1 MTPEGWRTARL
12 QDLAENPSGD
22 FVDGDWIESKDQDE
36 NGTIRLLQVGNVLRG
51 KLKTEGS
58 TRWVNEDTARR
69 LKCTLLR
76 EGDILIARMPDPIGR
91 ACLLPSLPYLSITA
105 VDCAVLRVDRARVS
119 PSFAVQ
125 YFNSDEHLAGV
136 ASHITGTTRQ
146 RISRSNLARLPIPL
160 PPVGEQCKI
169 AAILSSMDEAI
180 EATQAVI
187 DQFQVVKKA
196 MMAELLTRGLPG
208 RHTRFKQTE
217 IGEVPEDWDVV
228 RLDSLAV
235 VQTGVAKGKKV
246 ENGIELPYLRVANV
260 QDGFVDLTEVKLLL
274 VEASS
279 VNRFRLR
286 SGDVLFTEGGDAD
299 KLGRG
304 CVWRGQIDRCLHQN
318 HVFAVRPDTER
329 LRSEFLALWAASP
342 RGKAYFFD
350 CAKRTTN
357 LASIN
362 SSQLKALPV
371 PLPTI
376 EVQDEIIRAVSLTS
390 SRLDAESACLEQL
403 RLTKS
408 ALMSVLLT
416 GEVRVTPDK
425 AAA

>member
-208 RHTRFKQTE
+208 RHTRLKQTE
-217 IGEVPEDWDVV
+217 IGEVPEGWDVV
-228 RLDSLAV
+228 PLGRIASVDRGKFSHRPRNDPRFYGGPYPF
-235 VQTGVAKGKKV
+235 VQTGDVAASEGRLTRFSQTLNDEGLKVSRMFPAGTIIITIAANIGDTGIAMFPVAFPDSLVGILAGARIDNRFLELVLRTRKKTLEDSAPQNAQKNINLETLRPLQIQV
-246 ENGIELPYLRVANV
+246 PPMSEQLQIASVFDAMDGRVKAEAEAGQYLR
-260 QDGFVDLTEVKLLL
+260 
-274 VEASS
+274 
-279 VNRFRLR
+279 
-286 SGDVLFTEGGDAD
+286 
-299 KLGRG
+299 
-304 CVWRGQIDRCLHQN
+304 
-318 HVFAVRPDTER
+318 
-329 LRSEFLALWAASP
+329 LA
-342 RGKAYFFD
+342 
-350 CAKRTTN
+350 
-357 LASIN
+357 
-362 SSQLKALPV
+362 
-371 PLPTI
+371 
-376 EVQDEIIRAVSLTS
+376 
-390 SRLDAESACLEQL
+390 
-403 RLTKS
+403 KS